1 MHLERLYK
9 LFQAK
14 SKPNTKVRVL
24 VAEPDDKV
32 KVFSVANVKMT
43 DVDLTGLKEAKLIS
57 ITQAGLTSVKLPAA
71 PNLTDLN
78 FDGNELTDIDLSPF
92 PKLFAVSLIGNKIKN
107 LDLSKAPS
115 LKCCLPIKQ
124 QDEGYQT

>member
-1 MHLERLYK
+1 MLHSTHLEKKYK
-9 LFQAK
+9 IFQAK
-14 SKPNTKVRVL
+14 SKANTKVRVL
-24 VAEPDDKV
+24 VAEADDKV

-92 PKLFAVSLIGNKIKN
+92 PKLFCSVI
-107 LDLSKAPS
+107 DW
-115 LKCCLPIKQ
+115 
-124 QDEGYQT
+124 

>member
-1 MHLERLYK
+1 MALSLASYVPGKSVYIEWEGNGNVTQYALGETYK

-32 KVFSVANVKMT
+32 KVFSVANVNMT

-57 ITQAGLTSVKLPAA
+57 ITHAGLTSVKLPAA
-71 PNLTDLN
+71 PN
-78 FDGNELTDIDLSPF
+78 F
-92 PKLFAVSLIGNKIKN
+92 
-107 LDLSKAPS
+107 
-115 LKCCLPIKQ
+115 
-124 QDEGYQT
+124 